1 MNATDL
7 VKMYEFSYGA
17 INRNLDGVSH
27 AESLVTP
34 QPSGNCLNW
43 VLGHVILSRGL
54 LLTLTGGT
62 PVLSGSQAE
71 LYKRGGSCGAV
82 DGLLDLATLR
92 GLLTDSQQQLIPGLA
107 AMSDAALEGPL
118 PEPHNRSPLTGSIA
132 DAFTRLHYH
141 ESYHNGQIGL
151 LRRIAGKDGAIR

>member
-1 MNATDL
+1 VNATDL

-17 INRNLDGVSH
+17 INRNLEGLSH
-27 AESLVTP
+27 AESVVVP
-34 QPSGNCLNW
+34 RPSGNCLNW

-62 PVLSGSQAE
+62 PVLIAGQAE
-71 LYKRGGSCGAV
+71 PYKRGSLCGAV

-92 GLLTDSQQQLIPGLA
+92 GLLADSQEQLIPGLA
-107 AMSDAALEGPL
+107 AMSDDTLARPV
-118 PEPHNRSPLTGSIA
+118 PEPHNRPPLTASIA